1 MIGFSN
7 YVNYSFLFMKL
18 WGLNKLLLG
27 VPYYIVE
34 HLILSNIVKITYHG
48 SKMLI
53 TGIGKGFMYIAFP
66 KPITVLDSPNNNL
79 DNSNLNS
86 CDLDDKNNNH
96 LDMYIDT

>member
-66 KPITVLDSPNNNL
+66 KPIEVIMNDKTNDEIITEHNNDLYNNN
-79 DNSNLNS
+79 
-86 CDLDDKNNNH
+86 NN
-96 LDMYIDT
+96 DC